1 LTENLT
7 SRLKIHGSI
16 EILRL
21 FGFASFAQGCDLGA
35 QAFFA
40 EASRPVGRHG
50 NDMRQLRAP
59 AAAFRLAGHR
69 GAALCASFFHLKM
82 MKQLCGGV
90 QMPIQRD
97 GG

>member
-1 LTENLT
+1 LTENFT
-7 SRLKIHGSI
+7 SRLKIHGLI

-21 FGFASFAQGCDLGA
+21 FGFAWFAQGCDLGA
-35 QAFFA
+35 QTLFT
-40 EASRPVGRHG
+40 EASRPIGRHG
-50 NDMRQLRAP
+50 NGRQLRAP
-59 AAAFRLAGHR
+59 AAAFRLAGH
-69 GAALCASFFHLKM
+69 GSAALCALFFHLKM